1 MGESGEGCGKD
12 RFQKGR
18 DNSTPG
24 GPPGSFD
31 RTGGDDLEKDRKGFL
46 CWVMEGVKKSGFF
59 TVSLSVWGGA
69 ASSALTVS
77 KCEHFDPFFSSMEY
91 DSMVLKTHFISL

>member
-59 TVSLSVWGGA
+59 YGQADCMGEGQPA
-69 ASSALTVS
+69 R
-77 KCEHFDPFFSSMEY
+77 P
-91 DSMVLKTHFISL
+91 